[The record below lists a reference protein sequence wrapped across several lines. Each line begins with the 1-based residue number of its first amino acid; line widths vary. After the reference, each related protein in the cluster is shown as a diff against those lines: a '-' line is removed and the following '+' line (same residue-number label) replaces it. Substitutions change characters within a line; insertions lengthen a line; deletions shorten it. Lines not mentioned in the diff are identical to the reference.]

1 MPHLA
6 FVGDESLAQSG
17 ASVHWLVPFGGRSG
31 TYEATVEVTR
41 SGNESLFGE
50 AGDVSVLGHLNAF
63 WDLSSSTDLDLGLS
77 WIGGTYL
84 DDDYAGDRDLYG
96 AEMAFTWRPPG
107 QSRYRGFTLRG
118 GVMALSGLISGVTPG
133 ASALADERALGWWS
147 AGEFRLSQSWL
158 VGGRFDRVENRKDT
172 SETAWVMS
180 PTLTWWQSE
189 YVRLRLEYDVLGRSF
204 ITTNEGRLFFQVT
217 FAMGPHKHETY

>member
-1 MPHLA
+1 MA
-6 FVGDESLAQSG
+6 G
-17 ASVHWLVPFGGRSG
+17 SG

-63 WDLSSSTDLDLGLS
+63 WNLSSSTDFDLGLS
-77 WIGGTYL
+77 WIRGTYL
-84 DDDYAGDRDLYG
+84 DDDNAEDRDLYG
-96 AEMAFTWRPPG
+96 AEMAFTWRPPE
-107 QSRYRGFTLRG
+107 QARYRGFTLRG
-118 GVMALSGLISGVTPG
+118 GVMALSGLISGVTPLPGAG

-158 VGGRFDRVENRKDT
+158 VGGRFDRVENPDDT

-189 YVRLRLEYDVLGRSF
+189 YVRLRPRV
-204 ITTNEGRLFFQVT
+204 
-217 FAMGPHKHETY
+217 